1 MYSYVKLCGF
11 DTKKKLICPSSS
23 MYLCVVVSKLIW
35 VVNIID
41 PDMLEVGNGGMSLEE
56 YRSHFSIW
64 ALMKV
69 SCPSWPFLCPSL
81 YHL

>member
-1 MYSYVKLCGF
+1 M
-11 DTKKKLICPSSS
+11 IR
-23 MYLCVVVSKLIW
+23 
-35 VVNIID
+35 ID

-69 SCPSWPFLCPSL
+69 CMLENVTYL
-81 YHL
+81 RD